1 MANPE
6 HLDILKQGF
15 KVWNT
20 WREDNPTVQPDL
32 SRASIPRIDLKDADL
47 REANFYR
54 ASMPLADLKHACLDG
69 ADFSGVHLGE
79 AILTEA
85 SLVKANMRGSNATGI
100 ECYRANFTNAIL
112 ERTNFVWSKMRGV
125 VLNGANLKEA
135 IFQYTELPDA
145 SFQGAH
151 LEGAEFMR
159 CVLTGV
165 NLSEATGLDFIKFSG
180 PNAIDLE
187 TIRLSDVLPLT
198 FLRGCGLP
206 EPFITYL
213 PSLKCAAQGNPLLFY
228 DCFISYAEVDDLFS
242 ERLYNDLQG
251 ASVRCWR
258 WKEDATIGRPL
269 MKEIDEAI
277 QIYDKLIVICSGAS
291 LKSPAVNREIE
302 RALQKEDEHMRQGKD
317 PDVLI
322 PIRLDNYIFDKWEH
336 HRKADVIAKMI
347 GDFQKWEDPIH
358 YKTAFK
364 QFLEDLRSPR
374 SGNNS

>member
-1 MANPE
+1 M
-6 HLDILKQGF
+6 
-15 KVWNT
+15 
-20 WREDNPTVQPDL
+20 
-32 SRASIPRIDLKDADL
+32 
-47 REANFYR
+47 
-54 ASMPLADLKHACLDG
+54 KHVRLDG
-69 ADFSGVHLGE
+69 ANLSEVHLGS
-79 AILTEA
+79 ADLTEA
-85 SLVKANMRGSNATGI
+85 SLTNVNMQKTNAVGV
-100 ECYRANFTNAIL
+100 ECYGAIFTNSNL
-112 ERTNFVWSKMRGV
+112 EGTNFSWSKMRKV
-125 VLNGANLKEA
+125 VLDGTNLKEA
-135 IFQYTELPDA
+135 TFQHTELPYA
-145 SFQGAH
+145 SFRGAN
-151 LEGAEFMR
+151 LTGVEFGRSVM
-159 CVLTGV
+159 TGV
-165 NLSEATGLDFIKFSG
+165 NLSGATGLDSIKFSE

-187 TIRLSDVLPLT
+187 TIRLSGELPLT

-213 PSLKCAAQGNPLLFY
+213 PSLNTAAQSNPLLFY

-269 MKEIDEAI
+269 MKEIDGAI
-277 QIYDKLIVICSGAS
+277 QIYDKLIVICSEAS

-317 PDVLI
+317 PDVLV

-336 HRKADVIAKMI
+336 HRKADVITKMI
-347 GDFQKWEDPIH
+347 GDFQKWKDPVH